1 MRSRPRHAKKYDQSK
16 DVPEDV
22 LQNGMQ
28 FGCANV
34 MCCGCQTCL
43 RGGHSD
49 GKSIVHCNAHD
60 QDCHLQ
66 CS

>member
-1 MRSRPRHAKKYDQSK
+1 MRSRPKHAKKYDQSK

-22 LQNGMQ
+22 LQNGQQ
-28 FGCANV
+28 FGCDNT
-34 MCCGCQTCL
+34 MCCNCQTCL

-49 GKSIVHCNAHD
+49 GKTITHCYSHGAG
-60 QDCHLQ
+60 CHLG